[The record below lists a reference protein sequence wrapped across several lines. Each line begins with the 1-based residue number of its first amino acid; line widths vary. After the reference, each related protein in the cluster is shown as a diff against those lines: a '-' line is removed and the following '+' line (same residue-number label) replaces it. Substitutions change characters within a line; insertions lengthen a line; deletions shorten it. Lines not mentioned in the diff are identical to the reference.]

1 MATEVNML
9 LMNPLPSEIL
19 SRAELGYSSVFFH
32 LRACWGFTFDV
43 ENEQILVLRKP
54 FLSRIASLRGEK
66 MAK

>member
-1 MATEVNML
+1 MIGWGFAFFTVG
-9 LMNPLPSEIL
+9 PSMVLFPVRGI
-19 SRAELGYSSVFFH
+19 VFHF